1 MKLIKHWIE
10 GSEYDTNSPRS
21 GSVFDPATGEQTATV
36 VFATPDDAQMAVAA
50 AQRAY
55 GDWRDTSL
63 ARRQRIMFSFRELLE
78 RHKDDMAR
86 LVTAEHGKT
95 LDDARGEVQRGLEV
109 VEFACG
115 LPELL
120 KGEFSENVSTA
131 VDMYSIRQPLGVV
144 VGITP
149 FNFPAMVP
157 MWMYPM
163 AIAAGNTFILKPSEK
178 NPTPSLFA
186 AELWERA
193 GLPAG
198 VFNVLHGDKVAVD
211 GLLTHPDV
219 KAVSFVGSTPIARY
233 VQTTAIEHGKRVQAL
248 AGAKNH
254 MVVLPDADIELAADS
269 AVSAGYGSA
278 GERCM
283 AISVVVSVGDA
294 GDRLIPAIKDRIAS
308 LKVGPGMDPDSEMGP
323 LVTKQHLEKVTG
335 YVDLGVEEGAALAVD
350 GRGLSVSG
358 HEKGFYLGP
367 TLFDE
372 VTTDMRIYQ
381 DEIFGPVLCHVR
393 VDHYEDSIRMINDNM
408 WGNGTAVFTNDGGA
422 ARKFQNEVL
431 VGMVGINVP
440 IPVPLSFYSFGG
452 WKESLFG
459 EHDIYGPDGIR
470 FYTQQKTVITR
481 WPDPIHRG
489 VDLGFPQH
497 E

>member
-1 MKLIKHWIE
+1 MKLVKHWIGDRE
-10 GSEYDTNSPRS
+10 HAAGSQRT
-21 GSVFDPATGEQTATV
+21 GQVFDPATGEQTAEV
-36 VFATPDDAQMAVAA
+36 VFATPEDVQLAVATA
-50 AQRAY
+50 RDAY
-55 GDWRDTSL
+55 VEWRLTSL
-63 ARRQRIMFSFRELLE
+63 ARRQRIMFAFRDLLE

-115 LPELL
+115 LPQLL

-131 VDMYSIRQPLGVV
+131 VDMYSMRQPLGVV
-144 VGITP
+144 AGITP

-163 AIAAGNTFILKPSEK
+163 AIAAGNTFVLKPSEK
-178 NPTPSLFA
+178 DPTPSLFA

-219 KAVSFVGSTPIARY
+219 KAISFVGSTPIARY

-283 AISVVVSVGDA
+283 AISVVVSVGEA
-294 GDRLIPAIKDRIAS
+294 ADRLIPEIEERIAN
-308 LKVGPGMDPDSEMGP
+308 LKVGPGMESASEMGP
-323 LVTKQHLEKVTG
+323 LVTAQHLEKVTG
-335 YVDLGVEEGAALAVD
+335 YVELGENEGATLVAD
-350 GRGLSVSG
+350 GRGLAVSG
-358 HEKGFYLGP
+358 YENGFYLGP
-367 TLFDE
+367 TLFDN
-372 VTTDMRIYQ
+372 VTTDMQIYQ

-393 VDHYEDSIRMINDNM
+393 VDHYEDAIRMINENV

-470 FYTQQKTVITR
+470 FYTQQKTVIAR

>member
-1 MKLIKHWIE
+1 MKLVKHLI
-10 GSEYDTNSPRS
+10 GGREYGAASQRT
-21 GSVFDPATGEQTATV
+21 GEVFDPATGEQTAEV
-36 VFATPDDAQMAVAA
+36 VYATPDDVQLAVAA
-50 AQRAY
+50 AQDAFV
-55 GDWRDTSL
+55 DWGNTSL
-63 ARRQRIMFSFRELLE
+63 ARRQRIMFAFRELLE

-95 LDDARGEVQRGLEV
+95 FDDARGEVQRGLEV

-115 LPELL
+115 LPQLL

-144 VGITP
+144 AGITP

-178 NPTPSLFA
+178 DPTPSSFA
-186 AELWERA
+186 AELWDRA

-283 AISVVVSVGDA
+283 AISVVVSVGEA
-294 GDRLIPAIKDRIAS
+294 ADRLIPAINERIAN
-308 LKVGPGMDPDSEMGP
+308 LKVGPGMDPESEMGP

-335 YVDLGVEEGAALAVD
+335 YVDLGVEEGAALVAD
-350 GRGLSVSG
+350 GRGQTVDG
-358 HEKGFYLGP
+358 YENGFYLGP
-367 TLFDE
+367 TLFDN

-393 VDHYEDSIRMINDNM
+393 VDHYEDAIRMINENV

>member
-1 MKLIKHWIE
+1 MKLVKHLI
-10 GSEYDTNSPRS
+10 GGREYGAASQRT
-21 GSVFDPATGEQTATV
+21 GEVFDPATGEQTAEV
-36 VFATPDDAQMAVAA
+36 VFATPEDVQLAVAA
-50 AQRAY
+50 AQDAFVEW
-55 GDWRDTSL
+55 GKTSL
-63 ARRQRIMFSFRELLE
+63 ARRQRVMFAFRELLE
-78 RHKDDMAR
+78 RHKDDMAQ

-115 LPELL
+115 LPQLL

-144 VGITP
+144 AGITP

-178 NPTPSLFA
+178 DPTPSSFA
-186 AELWERA
+186 AELWDQA

-283 AISVVVSVGDA
+283 AISVVVSVGEA
-294 GDRLIPAIKDRIAS
+294 ADRLIPAINERIAN
-308 LKVGPGMDPDSEMGP
+308 LRVGPGMDPESEMGP

-335 YVDLGVEEGAALAVD
+335 YVDLGVEEGAALVAD
-350 GRGLSVSG
+350 GRGQTVG
-358 HEKGFYLGP
+358 GYENGFYLGP
-367 TLFDE
+367 TLFDN

-393 VDHYEDSIRMINDNM
+393 VDRYEDAIRMINENV

-431 VGMVGINVP
+431 VGMIGINVP